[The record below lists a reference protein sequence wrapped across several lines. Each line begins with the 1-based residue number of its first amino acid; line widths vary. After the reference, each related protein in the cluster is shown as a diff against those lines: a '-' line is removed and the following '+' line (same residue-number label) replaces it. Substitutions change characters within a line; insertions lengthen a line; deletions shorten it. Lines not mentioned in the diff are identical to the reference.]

1 VKTTGLAV
9 GLLADSKSQLVDL
22 HRLLSTLPHTLVAS
36 EVYTGQPLANLPQAD
51 VWLVQLNMDDP
62 AAQTLLDA
70 MDDANLPVIVAD
82 EDEAVTDVSDPSQWP
97 EVRRKERVRRLQSK
111 LDLWIDHQ
119 PQRAKR
125 ATTVWVLAAST
136 GGPEAVGNFLDAL
149 VNPPEQL
156 ALIYAQHISPSGHKS
171 LVQMLRQR
179 TALKVCGTHQN
190 QAIEAGCL
198 YVVSP
203 NQALDIVAP
212 GRITPKQH
220 PWNSRFTPSINQV
233 IAKVARVY
241 GAQGGA
247 VMFTGMGEDGAKG
260 CQLLHHLGG
269 QVWIQTPASSAIDSM
284 PRSVERLGCT
294 RFAGNPQELAQAL
307 QRRLCRRSTTPQP

>member
-1 VKTTGLAV
+1 MKLAGLAV
-9 GLLADSKSQLVDL
+9 GVLADSKPQLLDL
-22 HRLLSTLPHTLVAS
+22 HRLLAPLPHTLVAS
-36 EVYTGQPLANLPQAD
+36 QVFGGETLNNLPQAD
-51 VWLVQLNMDDP
+51 VWLVQLDMDDP
-62 AAQTLLDA
+62 AAQSLLDA

-82 EDEAVTDVSDPSQWP
+82 EDEAPTDTSDPNQWP
-97 EVRRKERVRRLQSK
+97 EVRRRERVRRLQTK
-111 LDLWIDHQ
+111 LDLLIDQQ
-119 PQRAKR
+119 PQKAKR
-125 ATTVWVLAAST
+125 ATAVWVLAAST
-136 GGPEAVGNFLDAL
+136 GGPEAVGQFLEAL
-149 VNPPEQL
+149 DQPPEQL

-179 TALKVCGTHQN
+179 TGLKVCGTHQN

-198 YVVSP
+198 YLVSP
-203 NQALDIVAP
+203 NQAMDIVTP

-220 PWNSRFTPSINQV
+220 PWGGRFTPSINQV

-247 VMFTGMGEDGAKG
+247 VMFTGMGEDGARG

-294 RFAGNPQELAQAL
+294 RFAGNPRELAQAL
-307 QRRLCRRSTTPQP
+307 QRRLSRAEVRV

>member
-1 VKTTGLAV
+1 MKLTGLAV
-9 GLLADSKSQLVDL
+9 GVLAESKPQLLDL
-22 HRLLSTLPHTLVAS
+22 HRLLAPLPHTLVAS
-36 EVYTGQPLANLPQAD
+36 QVFSGETLGSLPRAD
-51 VWLVQLNMDDP
+51 VWLVQLDMDDP
-62 AAQTLLDA
+62 AAQSLLDA

-82 EDEAVTDVSDPSQWP
+82 EDEAPTDATDPSQWP
-97 EVRRKERVRRLQSK
+97 EVRRRERVRRLQTK
-111 LDLWIDHQ
+111 LDLLIDQQ
-119 PQRAKR
+119 PQKAKR
-125 ATTVWVLAAST
+125 ATAVWVLAAST
-136 GGPEAVGNFLDAL
+136 GGPEAVGQFLEAL
-149 VNPPEQL
+149 DQPPEQL

-179 TALKVCGTHQN
+179 TGLKVCGTHQN

-203 NQALDIVAP
+203 NQALDIVTP
-212 GRITPKQH
+212 GRITPKQQ
-220 PWNSRFTPSINQV
+220 PWAGRFTPSINQV

-247 VMFTGMGEDGAKG
+247 VMFTGMGEDGARG

-294 RFAGNPQELAQAL
+294 RFAGNPRELAQAL
-307 QRRLCRRSTTPQP
+307 QRRLNRTQVSV

>member
-1 VKTTGLAV
+1 MKLAGLSV
-9 GLLADSKSQLVDL
+9 GVLAESKPQLLDL
-22 HRLLSTLPHTLVAS
+22 HRLLAPLPHTLVAS
-36 EVYTGQPLANLPQAD
+36 QVFSGETLNNLPRAD
-51 VWLVQLNMDDP
+51 VWLVQLDMDDP
-62 AAQTLLDA
+62 AAQSLLDA

-82 EDEAVTDVSDPSQWP
+82 EDEAPTDTSDPSQWP
-97 EVRRKERVRRLQSK
+97 EVRRRERVRRLQTK
-111 LDLWIDHQ
+111 LDLLIDQQ
-119 PQRAKR
+119 PQKAKR
-125 ATTVWVLAAST
+125 ATAVWVLAAST
-136 GGPEAVGNFLDAL
+136 GGPEAVGQFLEAL
-149 VNPPEQL
+149 NQPPEQL

-179 TALKVCGTHQN
+179 TGLKVCGTHQN

-203 NQALDIVAP
+203 NQALDIVTP
-212 GRITPKQH
+212 GRITPKQQ
-220 PWNSRFTPSINQV
+220 PWAGRFTPSINQV

-247 VMFTGMGEDGAKG
+247 VMFTGMGEDGARG

-294 RFAGNPQELAQAL
+294 RFAGNPKELAQAL
-307 QRRLCRRSTTPQP
+307 QRRLNRAQVPV

>member
-1 VKTTGLAV
+1 MKAAGLAV

-22 HRLLSTLPHTLVAS
+22 HRLLAALPHTLVAS
-36 EVYTGQPLANLPQAD
+36 QVYSGEALASLPQAD
-51 VWLVQLNMDDP
+51 VWLVQLDMDDP
-62 AAQTLLDA
+62 AAQALLDA
-70 MDDANLPVIVAD
+70 LDDANVPVIVAD
-82 EDEAVTDVSDPSQWP
+82 EDETPSDSTDPTQWP
-97 EVRRKERVRRLQSK
+97 EARRKERVRRLKSK
-111 LDLWIDHQ
+111 LDQLIDHQ
-119 PQRAKR
+119 PQQAKR

-136 GGPEAVGNFLDAL
+136 GGPEAVGHFLDAL

-171 LVQMLRQR
+171 LVQMLRKR
-179 TALKVCGTHQN
+179 TGLKVCGTHHN

-203 NQALDIVAP
+203 NQALDIVTP

-220 PWNSRFTPSINQV
+220 PWNGRFTPSINQV

-294 RFAGNPQELAQAL
+294 RFAGNPKELAQAL
-307 QRRLCRRSTTPQP
+307 QRRLSRCGVTP

>member
-1 VKTTGLAV
+1 MKIAGLAV
-9 GLLADSKSQLVDL
+9 GLLADSKPQLLDL
-22 HRLLSTLPHTLVAS
+22 HRLLSALPHTLVAS
-36 EVYTGQPLANLPQAD
+36 QVFSGELLSSLPRAD
-51 VWLVQLNMDDP
+51 VWLVQLDMDDP
-62 AAQTLLDA
+62 AAQALLDA

-82 EDEAVTDVSDPSQWP
+82 EDQAPTDTSDPSQWP
-97 EVRRKERVRRLQSK
+97 EVRRRERVRRLKTK
-111 LDLWIDHQ
+111 LDLLIDHQ
-119 PQRAKR
+119 PQQARR
-125 ATTVWVLAAST
+125 ATAVWVLAAST
-136 GGPEAVGNFLDAL
+136 GGPEAVGLFLDAL
-149 VNPPEQL
+149 QQPPEQL

-171 LVQMLRQR
+171 LVQMLRRR
-179 TALKVCGTHQN
+179 TRLKVCDTHQN

-203 NQALDIVAP
+203 NQALDIVTP
-212 GRITPKQH
+212 GRITPKQQ
-220 PWNSRFTPSINQV
+220 PWTGRFTPSINQV

-247 VMFTGMGEDGAKG
+247 VMFTGMGEDGARG

-294 RFAGNPQELAQAL
+294 RFSGNPKELAHAL
-307 QRRLCRRSTTPQP
+307 QRRLNRCGVTP

>member
-1 VKTTGLAV
+1 VKLTGLAV
-9 GLLADSKSQLVDL
+9 GVLADSKPQLLDL
-22 HRLLSTLPHTLVAS
+22 HRLLSALPHTLVAS
-36 EVYTGQPLANLPQAD
+36 QVFSGESLSGLPQAD
-51 VWLVQLNMDDP
+51 VWLVQLDMDNP

-82 EDEAVTDVSDPSQWP
+82 EDEAPTDTADPSQWP
-97 EVRRKERVRRLQSK
+97 EVRRRERVRRLQTK
-111 LDLWIDHQ
+111 LDLLIDQQ
-119 PQRAKR
+119 PQKAKR
-125 ATTVWVLAAST
+125 ATAVWVLAAST
-136 GGPEAVGNFLDAL
+136 GGPEAVGQFLEAL
-149 VNPPEQL
+149 GHPPKQL
-156 ALIYAQHISPSGHKS
+156 ALIYAQHINPSGHKS

-179 TALKVCGTHQN
+179 TELKICGTHQN

-198 YVVSP
+198 YLVSP

-212 GRITPKQH
+212 GRIAPKQQ
-220 PWNSRFTPSINQV
+220 PWAGRFTPSINQV

-247 VMFTGMGEDGAKG
+247 VMFTGMGEDGARG

-269 QVWIQTPASSAIDSM
+269 QVWMQTPASSAIDSM

-294 RFAGNPQELAQAL
+294 RFAGNPRELAQAL
-307 QRRLCRRSTTPQP
+307 LRRLSRAEVSV